1 MKSLFDSV
9 YVEKERKY
17 GTKPW
22 CILSVRN
29 WRKEEDSAKE
39 IEESMA
45 RKKRNNMV
53 SENQDKKMFQEGR
66 YDLTD

>member
-1 MKSLFDSV
+1 MGPSPGVFYQL
-9 YVEKERKY
+9 EIGEGRK
-17 GTKPW
+17 
-22 CILSVRN
+22 I
-29 WRKEEDSAKE
+29 SAKE

-45 RKKRNNMV
+45 RKKWNNMV